1 MSLPLEDIRV
11 VAIEQYGAGP
21 YGTMQLADLGADVI
35 RIEDPATG
43 GDTARAVP
51 PYVDQGTSLFFESFN
66 RNKRS
71 VALDL
76 RIATSREILE
86 RLVQRADALV
96 YNLRGDLAERLR
108 LRYED
113 LAPINPAI
121 VCVSLSAFGATGPR
135 RAQGGYD
142 FTVQGIAG
150 WMALTGGHDQPPTK
164 SGLSLVDYCAGY
176 VLALAVVSGVHRARR
191 DGIGSDADLSLFDT
205 ALAQLAYVGTWVATE
220 GFRPPRQADSAHLSV
235 VPFQTF
241 PTLDGWI
248 VVACP
253 KESFWQRLCGALEHP
268 ELAVDER
275 FADMAGRERNRDA
288 LIELLRTEFEQRP
301 TAHWIELL
309 ELHGIP
315 CGRVNDVAAALVDPQ
330 ADARDSIVEYAHP
343 VFGAVRTVAG
353 AVRFPAD
360 PRLLERAPFF
370 GEHTLDVLREV
381 CGYDDAQIR
390 DLDAAGAFGPRRT
403 EVEA

>member
-1 MSLPLEDIRV
+1 MTHPLQDIRI

-43 GDTARAVP
+43 GDTARGVP
-51 PYVDQGTSLFFESFN
+51 PYAEDGTSLFFESFN

-76 RIATSREILE
+76 RNAASREVFE
-86 RLVQRADALV
+86 RLVESADVLV
-96 YNLRGDLAERLR
+96 YNLRGDVADRLR
-108 LRYED
+108 LRYEH
-113 LAPINPAI
+113 LAPVNPKL

-142 FTVQGIAG
+142 FTLQGIAG
-150 WMALTGGHDQPPTK
+150 WMALTGGPDEPPTK

-191 DGIGSDADLSLFDT
+191 DGLGCDADLSLFDT
-205 ALAQLAYVGTWVATE
+205 ALAQLAYVGTWIATE
-220 GFRPPRQADSAHLSV
+220 GFEPSRQPDSAHLSV

-241 PTLDGWI
+241 PTADGRI
-248 VVACP
+248 VIACP
-253 KESFWQRLCGALEHP
+253 KESLWRSLCDAIARP
-268 ELAVDER
+268 ELAADER
-275 FADMAGRERNRDA
+275 FADMASRELHREELVA
-288 LIELLRTEFEQRP
+288 LLRAEFEQRP

-309 ELHGIP
+309 ERNGIP
-315 CGRVNDVAAALVDPQ
+315 CGRVNDVAAALADPQ
-330 ADARDSIVEYAHP
+330 AKARKSVVAYPHP
-343 VFGAVRTVAG
+343 IFGEVRTVAG

-360 PRLLERAPFF
+360 ASLLEPAPLF
-370 GEHTLDVLREV
+370 GEHTREVLTEV

-390 DLDAAGAFGPRRT
+390 RFDAAGVFGPSRT

>member
-1 MSLPLEDIRV
+1 MSLPLQDIRV

-21 YGTMQLADLGADVI
+21 YGTMQLADLGADII
-35 RIEDPATG
+35 RIEDPATS
-43 GDTARAVP
+43 GDTARSVP
-51 PYVDQGTSLFFESFN
+51 PYVDEGTSLFFESFN

-76 RIATSREILE
+76 RNAASREVFE
-86 RLVQRADALV
+86 RLVKRADALV
-96 YNLRGDLAERLR
+96 YNLRGDVADRLR
-108 LRYED
+108 LRYAH
-113 LAPINPAI
+113 LALVNPTL

-142 FTVQGIAG
+142 FTLQGIAG
-150 WMALTGGHDQPPTK
+150 WMTLTGGPDQPPTK

-191 DGIGSDADLSLFDT
+191 DGVGCDADLSLFDT

-220 GFRPPRQADSAHLSV
+220 GFAPPRQPDSAHLSV

-241 PTLDGWI
+241 PTADGSI
-248 VVACP
+248 VIACP
-253 KESFWQRLCGALEHP
+253 KESLWRGLCEAIARP
-268 ELAVDER
+268 ELVDDER
-275 FADMAGRERNRDA
+275 FADMAGRERHRGELVA
-288 LIELLRTEFEQRP
+288 LLRAEFEQRP
-301 TAHWIELL
+301 TTHWIELL
-309 ELHGIP
+309 ERRGIP
-315 CGRVNDVAAALVDPQ
+315 CGRVNDVAGALADPQ
-330 ADARDSIVEYAHP
+330 AEARKSVVAYAHP
-343 VFGAVRTVAG
+343 VFGEVRTVAG

-360 PRLLERAPFF
+360 ARRLEPAPLF
-370 GEHTLDVLREV
+370 GEHTYEVLTEV

-390 DLDAAGAFGPRRT
+390 EFDAAGAFGHRQE